1 MKNQVDWVIKTTGEL
16 CRPKEQR
23 KISAGTPQK
32 ITVLSSGSEYV
43 HTLSI
48 GGTLRKISV
57 VIFREWIFTHFEQWG
72 NSLKSLG
79 SYL

>member
-32 ITVLSSGSEYV
+32 ITVL
-43 HTLSI
+43 
-48 GGTLRKISV
+48 
-57 VIFREWIFTHFEQWG
+57 
-72 NSLKSLG
+72 
-79 SYL
+79 